1 VARRVK
7 MELTQP
13 VGDPDGTVV
22 WQPGAQFDEDDP
34 ALDDLPPGHVRPV
47 VVEVDEPLAAAA
59 AASGPT
65 EVPASEFERLRG
77 QAERLGVKVDGRWSA
92 SRLQQEI
99 DTKAG
104 QP

>member
-1 VARRVK
+1 

-13 VGDPDGTVV
+13 VSEPDGTVV
-22 WQPGAQFDEDDP
+22 WQPGAQFDQDDP

-47 VVEVDEPLAAAA
+47 VVEIDEPPAAAAAA

-65 EVPASEFERLRG
+65 EVPASELERLRG

-99 DTKAG
+99 AQHEGSST
-104 QP
+104 